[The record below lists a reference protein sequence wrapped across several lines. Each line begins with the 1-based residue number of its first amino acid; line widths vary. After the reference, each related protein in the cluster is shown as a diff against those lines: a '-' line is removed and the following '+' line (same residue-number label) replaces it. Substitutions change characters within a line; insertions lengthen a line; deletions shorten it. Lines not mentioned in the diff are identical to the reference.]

1 MPGIG
6 EEWMPTTND
15 AVAQGITWDLSDLYG
30 AYDDPQI
37 AADVERLRSEAA
49 AFADTYRGTVDVE
62 GGPAAALLLAAVTA
76 LEELHE
82 RSGRLQAYAGLLYS
96 ADTGRDEHRDLEQ
109 RTEQQLTEIQNLV
122 LFFDL
127 EWSRVDEATA
137 QALLDDPQLAT
148 HRHYLEQVRKY
159 RPHLLSEPEEQI
171 VNEKDLTGPLAWARL
186 HTEITS
192 SLTFSVE
199 RDGTQRDHTLD
210 EVLALFHHPD
220 RNLRRRAHDALY
232 AVLEGQG
239 AVLTYVYDTLI
250 QDHLNMDRLRDYPDA
265 MAQRH
270 LSNEVDPAAVAAMM
284 EVTEANYGLAQAYF
298 ELKRRLLQ
306 LPELRLY
313 DQYAP
318 VGNVDREYPFSDARE
333 MVLESY
339 EAFDPQFRDIA
350 LRFFDGRWIDADPR
364 PGKRGGAFCWSPSP
378 QTHPYVL
385 CNYTGTFRDVMT
397 VAHELGHGVH
407 GWLAREQTL
416 LNYHP
421 TLPLAETASV
431 FGEIAV
437 FDRLVASEQDP
448 ATALALTCA
457 KVEDIFATVFRQN
470 VLTRFEQ
477 TAYAARGDGRLTSD
491 RLSDLWIEAN
501 GKYYGDAVQLTEG
514 YRWGWSYIPHFI
526 HTRFYCYAYTFAELL
541 VLALYSLYREQGRAF
556 VPRFL
561 DLLRSGGCD
570 SPAALLAPLGVDYR
584 DPAFWEHGFAE
595 LRRLITRAEELAATA
610 GV

>member
-1 MPGIG
+1 MPTAG

-30 AYDDPQI
+30 AYADPRI
-37 AADVERLRSEAA
+37 ASDVERLRSEAA

-62 GGPAAALLLAAVTA
+62 GGPTAALLLAAVTA
-76 LEELHE
+76 LEALHE

-109 RTEQQLTEIQNLV
+109 RTEQQLTEVQNLV
-122 LFFDL
+122 LFFEL
-127 EWSRVDEATA
+127 EWSRVDNATA

-159 RPHLLSEPEEQI
+159 RPHLLSEPEERI
-171 VNEKDLTGPLAWARL
+171 VNEKDLTGPSAWARL

-199 RDGTQRDHTLD
+199 RDGTPRDHTLD

-220 RNLRRRAHDALY
+220 RDLRRRGHDALY
-232 AVLEGQG
+232 AVLQEQG

-284 EVTEANYGLAQAYF
+284 EVTEANYGVAQAYF
-298 ELKRRLLQ
+298 DLKRRLLQ

-378 QTHPYVL
+378 QMHPYVL

-477 TAYAARGDGRLTSD
+477 TAYEARGDGRLTSD

-501 GKYYGDAVQLTEG
+501 GKYYGDAVQMTEG

-541 VLALYSLYREQGRAF
+541 VLALYSLYREQGPAF

-561 DLLRSGGCD
+561 DLLRSGGRD
-570 SPAALLAPLGVDYR
+570 TPAALLAPLGVDYR
-584 DPAFWEHGFAE
+584 DPAFWERGFAE
-595 LRRLITRAEELAATA
+595 LRRLITRAEELAETA

>member
-6 EEWMPTTND
+6 EERMPTTND

-30 AYDDPQI
+30 AYDDPRI

-49 AFADTYRGTVDVE
+49 AFADTYRGTVDVD

-199 RDGTQRDHTLD
+199 RDGTPRDHTLD

-220 RNLRRRAHDALY
+220 RDLRRRAHDALY
-232 AVLEGQG
+232 AVLQEQG

-318 VGNVDREYPFSDARE
+318 VGNVDREYPFGDARE

-477 TAYAARGDGRLTSD
+477 TAYEARGDGRLTSD
-491 RLSDLWIEAN
+491 RLCDLWIEAN
-501 GKYYGDAVQLTEG
+501 GTYYGDAVQLTEG

-584 DPAFWEHGFAE
+584 DPAFWERGFAE
-595 LRRLITRAEELAATA
+595 LRRLITRAEELAETA

>member
-1 MPGIG
+1 MPVTG
-6 EEWMPTTND
+6 EERMPTTND

-30 AYDDPQI
+30 AYDDPRI
-37 AADVERLRSEAA
+37 AADVERLRVEAS
-49 AFADTYRGTVDVE
+49 AFADTYRGTVDVD
-62 GGPAAALLLAAVTA
+62 GGPAAELLLAAVTA

-122 LFFDL
+122 LFFEL
-127 EWSRVDEATA
+127 EWSRVDDVTA

-159 RPHLLSEPEEQI
+159 RPHLLSEPEERI
-171 VNEKDLTGPLAWARL
+171 VNEKDLTGPSAWARL

-199 RDGTQRDHTLD
+199 RDGTPRDHTLD

-220 RNLRRRAHDALY
+220 RDLRRRGHDALY
-232 AVLEGQG
+232 AVLQEQG

-318 VGNVDREYPFSDARE
+318 VGNVDREYPFGDARE

-339 EAFDPQFRDIA
+339 GAFDPQFRDIA

-378 QTHPYVL
+378 QMHPYVL

-477 TAYAARGDGRLTSD
+477 TAYEARGDGRLTSD

-501 GKYYGDAVQLTEG
+501 GKYYGDAVQMTEG

-561 DLLRSGGCD
+561 DLLRSGGRD
-570 SPAALLAPLGVDYR
+570 TPAALLAPLGVDYR
-584 DPAFWEHGFAE
+584 DPAFWERGFAE
-595 LRRLITRAEELAATA
+595 LRRLITRAEELAETA

>member
-49 AFADTYRGTVDVE
+49 SFADTYRGTVDVE

-127 EWSRVDEATA
+127 EWSRVDDVTA

-199 RDGTQRDHTLD
+199 RDGTPRDHTLD

-232 AVLEGQG
+232 AVLQEQG

-318 VGNVDREYPFSDARE
+318 VGNVDREYPFSDAPE

-477 TAYAARGDGRLTSD
+477 SAYEARGDGRLTSD

-561 DLLRSGGCD
+561 DLLRAGGRD
-570 SPAALLAPLGVDYR
+570 TPAALLAPLGVDYR
-584 DPAFWEHGFAE
+584 DPAFWERGFAE

>member
-1 MPGIG
+1 MPVTGG
-6 EEWMPTTND
+6 GTD
-15 AVAQGITWDLSDLYG
+15 ADDERCCGPRVTWDLSDLYG
-30 AYDDPQI
+30 AYDDPRI
-37 AADVERLRSEAA
+37 TADVERLRSEAA

-76 LEELHE
+76 LEALHE

-122 LFFDL
+122 LFFEL
-127 EWSRVDEATA
+127 EWSRVDDAAA

-159 RPHLLSEPEEQI
+159 RPHLLSEPEERI
-171 VNEKDLTGPLAWARL
+171 VNEKDLTGPSAWARL

-199 RDGTQRDHTLD
+199 RDGTPRDHTLD

-220 RNLRRRAHDALY
+220 RDLRRRGHDALY
-232 AVLEGQG
+232 AVLEEQG

-318 VGNVDREYPFSDARE
+318 VGNVDREYPFGDARE

-378 QTHPYVL
+378 QMHPYVL

-416 LNYHP
+416 FNYHP

-477 TAYAARGDGRLTSD
+477 TAYEARGDGRLTSD

-501 GKYYGDAVQLTEG
+501 GKYYGDAVQMTEG

-561 DLLRSGGCD
+561 DLLRSGGRD
-570 SPAALLAPLGVDYR
+570 TPAALLAPLGVDYR
-584 DPAFWEHGFAE
+584 DPAFWERGFAE
-595 LRRLITRAEELAATA
+595 LRRLITRAEELAETA

>member
-1 MPGIG
+1 MPVTG
-6 EEWMPTTND
+6 EERMPTTND

-30 AYDDPQI
+30 AYDDPRI
-37 AADVERLRSEAA
+37 AADVERLRVEAS
-49 AFADTYRGTVDVE
+49 AFADTYRGTVDVD
-62 GGPAAALLLAAVTA
+62 GGPAAELLLAAVTA
-76 LEELHE
+76 LEALHE

-122 LFFDL
+122 LFFEL
-127 EWSRVDEATA
+127 EWSRVDDAAA
-137 QALLDDPQLAT
+137 QALLDDPQLAI

-159 RPHLLSEPEEQI
+159 RPHLLSEPEERI
-171 VNEKDLTGPLAWARL
+171 VNEKDLTGPSAWARL

-199 RDGTQRDHTLD
+199 RDGTPRDHTLD

-220 RNLRRRAHDALY
+220 RDLRRRGHDALY
-232 AVLEGQG
+232 AVLQEQG

-318 VGNVDREYPFSDARE
+318 VGNVDREYPFGDARE

-339 EAFDPQFRDIA
+339 GAFDPQFRDIA

-378 QTHPYVL
+378 QMHPYVL

-477 TAYAARGDGRLTSD
+477 TAYEARGDGRLTSD

-501 GKYYGDAVQLTEG
+501 GKYYGDAVQMTEG

-561 DLLRSGGCD
+561 DLLRSGGRD
-570 SPAALLAPLGVDYR
+570 TPAALLAPLGVDYR
-584 DPAFWEHGFAE
+584 DPAFWERGFAE
-595 LRRLITRAEELAATA
+595 LRRLITRAEELAETA

>member
-1 MPGIG
+1 MPFTG

-30 AYDDPQI
+30 AYDDPRI

-49 AFADTYRGTVDVE
+49 AFADTYRGTVDVD
-62 GGPAAALLLAAVTA
+62 GGPSAELLLAAVTA

-82 RSGRLQAYAGLLYS
+82 QSGRLQAYAGLLYS

-127 EWSRVDEATA
+127 EWSRVDDATA
-137 QALLDDPQLAT
+137 EALLDDPQLAT

-159 RPHLLSEPEEQI
+159 QPHLLSEPEEQI

-199 RDGTQRDHTLD
+199 RDGTPRDHTLD

-220 RNLRRRAHDALY
+220 RDLRRRGHDALY
-232 AVLEGQG
+232 AVLQERG

-270 LSNEVDPAAVAAMM
+270 LANEVDPAAVAAMM

-298 ELKRRLLQ
+298 KLKRRLLK

-318 VGNVDREYPFSDARE
+318 VGDVDRQYPFSDARE

-339 EAFDPQFRDIA
+339 GAFDPQFRDIA
-350 LRFFDGRWIDADPR
+350 LRFFDGRWIDAEPR

-385 CNYTGTFRDVMT
+385 CNYTDTFRDVMT

-437 FDRLVASEQDP
+437 FDRLVLSEQDP

-501 GKYYGDAVQLTEG
+501 GKYYGDAVQMTEG

-561 DLLRSGGCD
+561 DLLRSGGRD
-570 SPAALLAPLGVDYR
+570 TPAALLAPLGVDYR
-584 DPAFWEHGFAE
+584 DPAFWERGFAE
-595 LRRLITRAEELAATA
+595 LRRLITRAEELAETA

>member
-1 MPGIG
+1 
-6 EEWMPTTND
+6 MPTTND

-30 AYDDPQI
+30 AYDDPGI

-62 GGPAAALLLAAVTA
+62 GGPAAELLLAAVTA
-76 LEELHE
+76 LEALHE

-127 EWSRVDEATA
+127 EWSRVDNATA

-159 RPHLLSEPEEQI
+159 RPHLLSEPEERI
-171 VNEKDLTGPLAWARL
+171 VNEKDLTGPSAWARL

-199 RDGTQRDHTLD
+199 RDGAPRDHTLD

-220 RNLRRRAHDALY
+220 RDLRRRGHDALY
-232 AVLEGQG
+232 AVLEEQG

-339 EAFDPQFRDIA
+339 GAFDPQFRDIA

-385 CNYTGTFRDVMT
+385 CNYTATFRDVMT

-416 LNYHP
+416 FNYHP

-477 TAYAARGDGRLTSD
+477 TAYEARGDGRLTSE

-501 GKYYGDAVQLTEG
+501 GKYYGDAVQMTEG

-561 DLLRSGGCD
+561 DLLRSGGRD
-570 SPAALLAPLGVDYR
+570 TPAALLAPLGVDYR
-584 DPAFWEHGFAE
+584 DPAFWERGFAE
-595 LRRLITRAEELAATA
+595 LRRLITRAEELAETA

>member
-1 MPGIG
+1 
-6 EEWMPTTND
+6 MPTTND
-15 AVAQGITWDLSDLYG
+15 AVARGITWDLSDLYE
-30 AYDDPQI
+30 AYDDPRI
-37 AADVERLRSEAA
+37 AADVEGLRSKAA
-49 AFADTYRGTVDVE
+49 AFADTYRGTVDVD
-62 GGPAAALLLAAVTA
+62 GGPSAELLLAAVTA
-76 LEELHE
+76 LEGLHE

-127 EWSRVDEATA
+127 EWSRVDDATA

-199 RDGTQRDHTLD
+199 RDSTGPRDHTLD

-220 RNLRRRAHDALY
+220 RDLRRRAHDALY
-232 AVLEGQG
+232 AVLQERG

-270 LSNEVDPAAVAAMM
+270 LANEVDPAAVAAMM

-298 ELKRRLLQ
+298 KLKRRLLR

-318 VGNVDREYPFSDARE
+318 VGNVDRQYPFGDARE
-333 MVLESY
+333 MVLESFG
-339 EAFDPQFRDIA
+339 AFDPQFRDIA
-350 LRFFDGRWIDADPR
+350 LRFFDGRWIDAEPR

-385 CNYTGTFRDVMT
+385 CNYTDTFRDVMT

-477 TAYAARGDGRLTSD
+477 TAYEARGDGRLTSD

-501 GKYYGDAVQLTEG
+501 GKYYGDAVQMTEG

-541 VLALYSLYREQGRAF
+541 VLALYSLYREQSQAF

-561 DLLRSGGCD
+561 DLLRSGGRD
-570 SPAALLAPLGVDYR
+570 TPAALLAPLGVDYR
-584 DPAFWEHGFAE
+584 DPAFWERGFAE
-595 LRRLITRAEELAATA
+595 LRRLITRAEELAETA